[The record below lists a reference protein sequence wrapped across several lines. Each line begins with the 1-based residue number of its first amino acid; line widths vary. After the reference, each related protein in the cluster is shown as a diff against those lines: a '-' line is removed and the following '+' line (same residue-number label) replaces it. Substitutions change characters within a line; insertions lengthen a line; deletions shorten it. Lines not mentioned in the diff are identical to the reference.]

1 MAATQI
7 FWQISE
13 LIMLV
18 AEACV
23 EPGPPPVITRTLVG
37 RGAPHWRKGL
47 GTIYALARTCQRSF
61 YACIPVL
68 WRTRFGIEKLACC
81 LPPGVAMNVVASNA
95 LLICFASRTRLVY
108 KVVIIA
114 FLTAADAPRNWK

>member
-7 FWQISE
+7 FWQIPE

-23 EPGPPPVITRTLVG
+23 DPGPPPVITRTLVG

-68 WRTRFGIEKLACC
+68 WRTQFGIEKLACC
-81 LPPGVAMNVVASNA
+81 LPPGVWRAQFSSTDEAVSDPAGC
-95 LLICFASRTRLVY
+95 ILVRY
-108 KVVIIA
+108 SCH
-114 FLTAADAPRNWK
+114 LQ